1 MSRPWRVHVVG
12 HLANGAPRSA
22 QSRPCLNGNSQASQ
36 AGCGQ
41 KKTPAIPEKGR
52 GLRQISYSRKAQLQG
67 TRFDAL
73 CRALSVSRL
82 AGYRTANDTDVD
94 VLARY
99 QWNLA
104 LSGALY
110 PLLQHL
116 EVALRNALHDAL
128 SYSYG
133 QRWYEGELVLRTP
146 AQHDQLADAKAEL
159 LTSNKPDQP
168 NHVVAALQFG
178 FWTSLLNDIHGRR
191 SDPHALWPRHLDRV
205 FPHLNRPHEKFP
217 RGRDVVSSRFNR
229 LRDLRN
235 RIFHHE
241 PIWRGR
247 TVDAAG
253 GRMLLR
259 LDDEHRDLLEAL
271 GWITPTLRAAAEQ
284 LDTFPQ
290 IFDSG
295 YGLYL
300 SWAGELLVPLTDP
313 PATTAQ
319 TGEPESAASDV
330 TQAEPPEST

>member
-1 MSRPWRVHVVG
+1 MSRPGGHVFGRDLRAERRPAASSRHQPARAKENPG
-12 HLANGAPRSA
+12 HSGE
-22 QSRPCLNGNSQASQ
+22 RPGTAS
-36 AGCGQ
+36 
-41 KKTPAIPEKGR
+41 
-52 GLRQISYSRKAQLQG
+52 ISYRRKAPLQEK
-67 TRFDAL
+67 TFEAL

-82 AGYRTANDTDVD
+82 AGYRTADDSDVD

-104 LSGALY
+104 LAGALY

-116 EVALRNALHDAL
+116 EVALRNALHDAF
-128 SYSYG
+128 SHSYG
-133 QRWYEGELVLRTP
+133 PRWYEGELVLRTS

-159 LTSNKPDQP
+159 LTSNKTDQP

-178 FWTSLLNDIHGRR
+178 FWTSLMNDIHGRR
-191 SDPHALWPRHLDRV
+191 NDPNALWPRHLDRV

-217 RGRDVVSSRFNR
+217 RGRDVVSSRLNR

-259 LDDEHRDLLEAL
+259 VDDEHRELLEAL
-271 GWITPTLRAAAEQ
+271 GWISPTLRAAAEQ

-300 SWAGELLVPLTDP
+300 SWAGELLVPLTEP
-313 PATTAQ
+313 PAATAPTAEQ
-319 TGEPESAASDV
+319 ESPDSDGP
-330 TQAEPPEST
+330 QAEPPEIA